1 MAPVP
6 EGDTVLL
13 TARKLDAALSGH
25 TLVRSELRWPRVPVD
40 DLTGCVVLETR
51 AYGKHLLTRF
61 DDGRT
66 LHTHLRMD
74 GSWRVAATG
83 TPGAAARGSFV
94 RAVLASETWTCIGH
108 RLGMLDLVRTRDE
121 HLLLGH
127 LGPDI
132 LADDFPQRIDEL
144 APDGVVGSASAGRPI
159 GELLLDQTFVAG
171 IGTLFACEGLFRLRM
186 WPWAPA
192 RDVDVAVLLQEIR
205 RHMLRG
211 VASPVD
217 GRQVKV
223 HSRAGR
229 PCARCGGAIARGTVG
244 TPPTDRPMF
253 YCPRCQAAHHD
264 AAPPRG

>member
-1 MAPVP
+1 MP

-13 TARKLDAALSGH
+13 TARRLDAALSGR
-25 TLVRSELRWPRVPVD
+25 TLDRAELRWPRVPVG
-40 DLTGCVVLETR
+40 DLAGLVVVETR

-74 GSWRVAATG
+74 GSWRVARTG
-83 TPGAAARGSFV
+83 TPGASARGAFV
-94 RAVLASETWTCIGH
+94 RAVLANDTWTCIGH

-121 HLLLGH
+121 HQLVGH

-132 LADDFPQRIDEL
+132 LADDFTEHLERL
-144 APDGVVGSASAGRPI
+144 VPDGTVAEPFAGRLV

-171 IGTLFACEGLFRLRM
+171 IGTLFACEGLFRLEM
-186 WPWAPA
+186 WPWAAA
-192 RDVDVAVLLQEIR
+192 RDVDVSTLLLVIR

-211 VASPVD
+211 VTAPVD

-223 HSRAGR
+223 HARAGR
-229 PCARCGGAIARGTVG
+229 PCARCRTPLARGTVG
-244 TPPTDRPMF
+244 SAPTDRPMF
-253 YCPRCQAAHHD
+253 YCPSCQTPD
-264 AAPPRG
+264 LG